1 MIPPGYDRQLCQVSS
16 TFSDACLG
24 LILLSGRCRS
34 KDACVSLQKA
44 SEAPVMGSSPS
55 VSRKRAYEPPSPP
68 PARLGNIPED
78 ALRNVFRQLS
88 ARPKAT
94 NWVE

>member
-1 MIPPGYDRQLCQVSS
+1 
-16 TFSDACLG
+16 
-24 LILLSGRCRS
+24 
-34 KDACVSLQKA
+34 
-44 SEAPVMGSSPS
+44 MGSSPS